1 MIVVSRRTFAH
12 RSLAAHSVP
21 PPPSLLVLG
30 PRSCQGLTRLAW
42 ALEDADTVGVVLA
55 AASAPGA
62 SAWTS
67 KEGEGSVMVESGLVS
82 PGLLTAARR
91 AVS

>member
-1 MIVVSRRTFAH
+1 MLTAPWLPTLFPLPHHCLFWAPGAV
-12 RSLAAHSVP
+12 
-21 PPPSLLVLG
+21 
-30 PRSCQGLTRLAW
+30 QGLTRLGW
-42 ALEDADTVGVVLA
+42 VLEDVDTVGVVLA
-55 AASAPGA
+55 ATSAPGA

-82 PGLLTAARR
+82 PGLLTAARK

>member
-1 MIVVSRRTFAH
+1 M
-12 RSLAAHSVP
+12 
-21 PPPSLLVLG
+21 
-30 PRSCQGLTRLAW
+30 
-42 ALEDADTVGVVLA
+42 LEDVDTVGVVLA
-55 AASAPGA
+55 ATSAPGA